1 MISKE
6 DVQQFK
12 VQSLLPEDTITKDL
26 GRTFKRENSKQHENW
41 LLERNRLQ
49 QGFTSSFVLPLSSLS
64 HQRLRETKW
73 KWKCERKSFPLL
85 FEQRRESETIC
96 TTLFIV
102 VSVFFSFPVNFPD
115 LTTLKF
121 QLLIFKKKLFCIKT
135 SFFTLSNISI
145 YLWITQM
152 TQCPALPLVNFPPL
166 SFHFLLLLSTFTFTF
181 HFQDDTDDSVPSSPP
196 SRSSTSPSPSLPS
209 HSPTQAAQPSPLP
222 QVGTVSNVNCNC
234 PHTYTLW
241 FSTFQ
246 QHSQT
251 SSRRSS
257 HQRQTRWNLW
267 KMFFM
272 RDKKIQ
278 VLLQG
283 SVPAASF
290 SWQVSVIF
298 ILLCKP
304 NNQ

>member
-1 MISKE
+1 
-6 DVQQFK
+6 
-12 VQSLLPEDTITKDL
+12 
-26 GRTFKRENSKQHENW
+26 
-41 LLERNRLQ
+41 
-49 QGFTSSFVLPLSSLS
+49 
-64 HQRLRETKW
+64 
-73 KWKCERKSFPLL
+73 
-85 FEQRRESETIC
+85 
-96 TTLFIV
+96 
-102 VSVFFSFPVNFPD
+102 
-115 LTTLKF
+115 
-121 QLLIFKKKLFCIKT
+121 
-135 SFFTLSNISI
+135 
-145 YLWITQM
+145 M
-152 TQCPALPLVNFPPL
+152 TQCPPFPLVNFPPL

-222 QVGTVSNVNCNC
+222 QVGTVSNVNCIC
-234 PHTYTLW
+234 PPTYTLW

>member
-1 MISKE
+1 MKMRAKIVSFALWAK
-6 DVQQFK
+6 
-12 VQSLLPEDTITKDL
+12 
-26 GRTFKRENSKQHENW
+26 KRKWNNLYH
-41 LLERNRLQ
+41 
-49 QGFTSSFVLPLSSLS
+49 FVY
-64 HQRLRETKW
+64 
-73 KWKCERKSFPLL
+73 CC
-85 FEQRRESETIC
+85 IG
-96 TTLFIV
+96 
-102 VSVFFSFPVNFPD
+102 VFFLSCQFSRSNNSQISAFDFP
-115 LTTLKF
+115 
-121 QLLIFKKKLFCIKT
+121 KKLFCIKT
-135 SFFTLSNISI
+135 SFFTLSNFISI

-222 QVGTVSNVNCNC
+222 QVGTVRNVNCNC

-290 SWQVSVIF
+290 SWQVSVIL